1 MPTSGACACSRGG
14 VSIADDLHGQADALN
29 ALTDDFPPLKRLR
42 FADVN
47 MAQLRFPV
55 EESLSE
61 HPEGIPLV
69 KPDIVAS
76 YPGDEGNWGVKDP
89 MAMVSLSFVVRAEY
103 GPDPLLSPL
112 PEGVRA
118 RMRLLRLAGR
128 HLGANGTLCS
138 FIVSIAGPLM
148 QVFRFDHAACIVSP
162 TFDYIADPDLLRRFL
177 WAFVHPT
184 NGTDYVGMDEYCT
197 TVTIEDMKWARRVV
211 DKTWFPE
218 DLHYNRWVRLPSTDA
233 GKPDLEFLT
242 LRRRALYDSVWS
254 RGTCVWEAI
263 RRGDESGK
271 RYILKET
278 WRQVE
283 DIDEKIFYERIM
295 QYDTNLRNPL
305 FGVAG
310 FVRSVD
316 YGALEGQG
324 VPTLHR
330 TSSAS
335 LRPIMQAKRGERTL
349 VRLVVD
355 TIGEELEDFE
365 CSKDFIAGI
374 RDAVQG
380 VQVDPHAATP
390 S

>member
-1 MPTSGACACSRGG
+1 M
-14 VSIADDLHGQADALN
+14 D
-29 ALTDDFPPLKRLR
+29 

-47 MAQLRFPV
+47 IAQIQFPV

-76 YPGDEGNWGVKDP
+76 YPGEEGRWDTKDP
-89 MAMVSLSFVVRAEY
+89 MAVVSLSFVVRSEY

-118 RMRLLRLAGR
+118 RMRILRLAGR
-128 HLGANGTLCS
+128 HLIANSTLCS

-148 QVFRFDHAACIVSP
+148 QVYRFDHAACIVSP
-162 TFDYIADPDLLRRFL
+162 TFDYTAEPYLLRRFL

-184 NGTDYVGMDEYCT
+184 NGAPYVGMDQYCT
-197 TVTIEDMKWARRVV
+197 RATIRDMKWAQRVV
-211 DKTWFPE
+211 HESWSLE
-218 DLHYNRWVRLPSTDA
+218 DLCYNRWVRLPSTKP
-233 GKPDLEFLT
+233 GEPDLELLT
-242 LRRRALYDSVWS
+242 LRRRAAYDCVWS

-278 WRQVE
+278 WRQVDE
-283 DIDEKIFYERIM
+283 IDERVFYERIM
-295 QYDTNLRNPL
+295 QYDTNLRHPL
-305 FGVAG
+305 FGIAG
-310 FVRSVD
+310 FVRSID
-316 YGALEGQG
+316 CGAIAEHGT
-324 VPTLHR
+324 PTLHR

-335 LRPIMQAKRGERTL
+335 LRPVKHAKRGERTH

-355 TIGEELEDFE
+355 TVGEELENFRS
-365 CSKDFIAGI
+365 SKEFVAGL
-374 RDAVQG
+374 RDAVRGEQIAWG
-380 VQVDPHAATP
+380 VATHETQ
-390 S
+390 